1 MNGQTPDPRLA
12 KYRLGRLLGSG
23 GMGEVRLAH
32 DVALNRDVAIK
43 FISADHVSDSDSRRR
58 LVREA
63 QAAAALDHPA
73 ICAVYEVNADSD
85 HTGGWQPSARGDHF
99 RDDRRRDRRAVGA
112 HLIPVRRRSLAV
124 RRHGAAAAL
133 AMGDKAQASALVG
146 VASKTLGELTAAWK
160 SDVETYL
167 KRPDLVR
174 LRRQAGMGSAH

>member
-1 MNGQTPDPRLA
+1 LA
-12 KYRLGRLLGSG
+12 KYRLRRLLGSG

-85 HTGGWQPSARGDHF
+85 EPPFIVMRYVEGETLAAHTALVVVSIGVDVYAW
-99 RDDRRRDRRAVGA
+99 
-112 HLIPVRRRSLAV
+112 RRSRRVV
-124 RRHGAAAAL
+124 R
-133 AMGDKAQASALVG
+133 
-146 VASKTLGELTAAWK
+146 
-160 SDVETYL
+160 
-167 KRPDLVR
+167 
-174 LRRQAGMGSAH
+174 AGY